1 MQSRGIRYGYHTRN
15 GEFAVHDGRTLFD
28 ILVKETDQQ
37 LEEAYTIFDPAK
49 EMGMLMQLMKKQTI
63 IGEGAINLKKIL
75 LSI

>member
-1 MQSRGIRYGYHTRN
+1 M
-15 GEFAVHDGRTLFD
+15 
-28 ILVKETDQQ
+28 KETDQQ